1 MMCVW
6 QMANGECQRWA
17 VKKGRGVSSTFILLS
32 CSKIV
37 ENKFYVFI
45 QCVDLFST
53 AQQQSEERALE
64 KHKIIHPQ
72 AVVCRRNAQ
81 EIGKFDETEEC

>member
-1 MMCVW
+1 MSIIDDVMMCVCVW

-17 VKKGRGVSSTFILLS
+17 VKKGRGLFHFYFVKS

-45 QCVDLFST
+45 QCVDLFSA
-53 AQQQSEERALE
+53 AQQ
-64 KHKIIHPQ
+64 
-72 AVVCRRNAQ
+72 
-81 EIGKFDETEEC
+81 